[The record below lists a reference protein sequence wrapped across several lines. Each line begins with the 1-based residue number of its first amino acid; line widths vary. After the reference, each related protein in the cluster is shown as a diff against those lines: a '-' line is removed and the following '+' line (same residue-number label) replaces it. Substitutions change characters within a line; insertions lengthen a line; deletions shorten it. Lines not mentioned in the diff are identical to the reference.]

1 MVEHLGDREDW
12 LQAKNNQQSMR
23 ETKMGVKKI
32 VPVDLGTMQ
41 ISILC
46 NGSDEK
52 TATARVLHAVN
63 VNGWVVPGT
72 APRVLVAREVSDM
85 AVCRAG
91 MVRA

>member
-1 MVEHLGDREDW
+1 
-12 LQAKNNQQSMR
+12 
-23 ETKMGVKKI
+23 MGVKKI

-52 TATARVLHAVN
+52 TATARVLHAIN

-72 APRVLVAREVSDM
+72 APRVLVAREVVDQ
-85 AVCRAG
+85 AICRAR

>member
-1 MVEHLGDREDW
+1 
-12 LQAKNNQQSMR
+12 
-23 ETKMGVKKI
+23 MGVKKI

-52 TATARVLHAVN
+52 TATARVLHAIN

-72 APRVLVAREVSDM
+72 APRVLVAREVVDQAM
-85 AVCRAG
+85 FRARL
-91 MVRA
+91 VRA